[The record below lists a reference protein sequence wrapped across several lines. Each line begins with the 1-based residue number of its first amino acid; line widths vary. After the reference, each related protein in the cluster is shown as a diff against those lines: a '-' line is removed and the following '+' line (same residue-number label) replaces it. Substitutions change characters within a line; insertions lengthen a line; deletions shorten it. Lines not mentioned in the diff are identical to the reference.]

1 MKKVVLVLAIMLLVS
16 LAFGIEIGFVA
27 ANLSAVTQATIA
39 QNLEAISK
47 TNGWTIYVSNSAGSW
62 EMMNNLVENY
72 VSKKVDLIVVAM
84 GQASSLTSSLTAAKE
99 AGIPVIGIDS
109 EYSDLLTAD
118 ILTNNWEM
126 GAKMPHTWSTD

>member
-16 LAFGIEIGFVA
+16 LAVGVEIGFVA

-62 EMMNNLVENY
+62 ETMNNLVENY
-72 VSKKVDLIVVAM
+72 V
-84 GQASSLTSSLTAAKE
+84 
-99 AGIPVIGIDS
+99 
-109 EYSDLLTAD
+109 
-118 ILTNNWEM
+118 
-126 GAKMPHTWSTD
+126 

>member
-16 LAFGIEIGFVA
+16 LAVGVEIGFVA

-62 EMMNNLVENY
+62 ETMTNLTLDGSPTRSN
-72 VSKKVDLIVVAM
+72 SKGILSGSRGHPGHRPRTAFE
-84 GQASSLTSSLTAAKE
+84 TSAQPS
-99 AGIPVIGIDS
+99 
-109 EYSDLLTAD
+109 
-118 ILTNNWEM
+118 
-126 GAKMPHTWSTD
+126 